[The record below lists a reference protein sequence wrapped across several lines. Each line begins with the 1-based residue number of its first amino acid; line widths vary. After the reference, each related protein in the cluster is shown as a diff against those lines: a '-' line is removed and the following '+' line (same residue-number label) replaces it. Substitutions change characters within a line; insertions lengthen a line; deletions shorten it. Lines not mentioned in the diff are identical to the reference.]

1 MYSVLTPLTT
11 VTTDVSYSSG
21 VMLVEMLLLLVLLIC
36 KDVINSASTAQLQR
50 LSSVLNI
57 VLIPLIV
64 VFFTN
69 AVVLV
74 QGVIN

>member
-21 VMLVEMLLLLVLLIC
+21 VMLVEVLLLLVLLIC
-36 KDVINSASTAQLQR
+36 KDVVNSASTAQLQR